1 MTYFL
6 ALATDYDGTIAS
18 DGEVS
23 DATLEALEAFKRTG
37 RKLVLVTGRR
47 MDSLKRVFP
56 RVKLFDRIVA
66 ENGAVVYD
74 PATEEEKTVSPE
86 PSAALVQRLTE
97 LGVSPLSVG
106 KSIVATFRPNETL
119 VLQAIRELG
128 LELQIIFNKGAVMVL
143 PANVN
148 KATGLAVALR
158 ELELSP
164 HNVVGVGDAEND
176 HAFLKSCGCSA
187 AVANSIPAILEV
199 VDIRLNGRAGDG
211 TAELMR
217 MVEREDDRVLPPKRN
232 GLRLGT
238 ASVSGQDVYVTP
250 GRGAVLIAGSSG
262 IGKSTLATALTER
275 MVEHGLEFCVLD
287 PEGDYAELEH
297 AVSKGDAKSPPVPDE
312 VLDLLRKL
320 GANVVVNTQALNLVE
335 RPEFFVKLLPQIV
348 SLRARTGR
356 PHWLLVDEAHHLLE
370 ARRDDVSAILPETM
384 PATIYVTVHPDAMA
398 PAALRG
404 VDCVLA
410 LGPSAADTVRTFCKT
425 LDIPPPDML
434 PAPGDD
440 EVLCW
445 IRSSGEAPFTVKA
458 LRPKQA
464 RHRHK
469 RKYAEGELDIDRSFF
484 FRGREGKLNLRAQNL
499 MIFVQLAQGLDADT
513 WQFHREN
520 GDYSRWFRDVIK
532 DASLADE
539 AAHAERDVQLD
550 ASASRVEILDMV
562 ERRYTAASEAP
573 RNWHEHRDRPAAAG

>member
-1 MTYFL
+1 MYFL

-18 DGEVS
+18 DGEVGA
-23 DATLEALEAFKRTG
+23 DTLEALEAFKRTG
-37 RKLVLVTGRR
+37 RRLILVTGRR

-86 PSAALVQRLTE
+86 PSAALVARLRE

-106 KSIVATFRPNETL
+106 KSIIATFRPNETL
-119 VLQAIRELG
+119 VLEAIRELG

-158 ELELSP
+158 ELELSA

-187 AVANSIPAILEV
+187 AVSNAIPALLEG
-199 VDIRLNGRAGDG
+199 VDLRLAGRAGEG
-211 TAELMR
+211 TIGLMR
-217 MVEREDDRVLPPKRN
+217 MIEESDDRLLSPDRQGILV
-232 GLRLGT
+232 GT
-238 ASVSGQDVYVTP
+238 AANDEHVFLEP

-275 MVEHGLEFCVLD
+275 MVERGLEFCVLD

-297 AVSKGDAKSPPVPDE
+297 AVSTGDAKSPPVPE
-312 VLDLLRKL
+312 EIHDLIRKL
-320 GANVVVNTQALNLVE
+320 GASVVVNTQALNLAE
-335 RPEFFVKLLPQIV
+335 RPGFFVKLLPQV
-348 SLRARTGR
+348 LSLRARTGR

-370 ARRDDVSAILPETM
+370 ARRDDIGGVLPEAM
-384 PATIYVTVHPDAMA
+384 PATIYITVHPDAMA
-398 PAALRG
+398 AAALRT
-404 VDCVLA
+404 VEYVLA
-410 LGPSAADTVRTFCKT
+410 LGPAATGTLATFCEA
-425 LDIPPPDML
+425 LDAPL
-434 PAPGDD
+434 PEGMPTPADD
-440 EVLCW
+440 EVLFW
-445 IRSSGEAPFTVKA
+445 SRASGRPPFTVKA
-458 LRPKQA
+458 VKPKQA

-469 RKYAEGELDIDRSFF
+469 RKYAEGELDVDRSFF

-499 MIFVQLAQGLDADT
+499 MLFVQLAQGLDADT
-513 WQFHREN
+513 WQFHREA

-532 DASLADE
+532 DAALADE
-539 AAHAERDVQLD
+539 AAAVERDPALD
-550 ASASRVEILDMV
+550 ADGSRVDILAMV
-562 ERRYTAASEAP
+562 ERRYTASAEAG
-573 RNWHEHRDRPAAAG
+573 RNWHDQREAR